1 MTLFDWV
8 KDLFKDGVELYS
20 DVRIMTQNNVTLQ
33 RDCSKLHKCSIGLI
47 SADTPEAWYT
57 VCRLN
62 CPVGTIIEPFDE
74 RWNSL
79 YNDLLIL
86 TKLSL
91 TERLVTE
98 RHNKSAKTLLDIL
111 ERRAK
116 SEWGMPSKD
125 NQQLKIEQKEDKS
138 LNISFDII

>member
-1 MTLFDWV
+1 MTTLIKWTENI
-8 KDLFKDGVELYS
+8 FKDGVELFE
-20 DVRIMTQNNVTLQ
+20 DEHIITKNGVTIK
-33 RDCSKLHKCSIGLI
+33 RDCTKLHKCSIGLI

-116 SEWGMPSKD
+116 SEWGKD

-138 LNISFDII
+138 LNITFDIIS

>member
-74 RWNSL
+74 CWNSL

-116 SEWGMPSKD
+116 SEWGKPGKD
-125 NQQLKIEQKEDKS
+125 NQLLKIEQKEDKS
-138 LNISFDII
+138 LNITFDIV